1 MTQSE
6 KILVMSGHSESV
18 FTKKII
24 FLIRHISL
32 TFHAGPARESKKS
45 QEKIFLIPIS
55 DQV

>member
-45 QEKIFLIPIS
+45 REKIFLIPIS